1 MLKSSRNLAAL
12 AHIKTRKYPPL
23 VWRIIVIVIAL
34 SNSGCTLLF
43 AAYRPGYSP
52 YKTVCDNSAFALA
65 VGNGDFELVQQQI
78 TTINLNKPYIGNE
91 HLVST
96 DNKLIRPQ
104 IGFYGC
110 TQEITYLDIALH
122 SRNLKMVELL
132 LKHGADPNLEFI
144 GKRNSYPYKQYHP
157 PAIFPHYLDGQYGF
171 PDTNNPGST
180 FNLEAIKLM
189 ATYKR
194 LKKNYSHDLASYQNS
209 GRYDLPIHTGE
220 RRIAFH
226 NLSRIDELRT
236 IHFENDV
243 FSEYLSRGLIEEAKL
258 LVELGIDL
266 SPNKDF
272 KSSSLHLAISKIPEQ
287 EKALEL
293 VKLMAAHGAKVG
305 DPKELPP
312 VLLEVAKQKK
322 PSASQIR
329 EILILALQ
337 EEGDMS
343 YLKGPLIESL
353 LYAQDYCVDCIQLL
367 SAKGVDF
374 SDGYLVFLA
383 KNYRTGRNIEAILDS
398 IKLAGGD
405 IHLFARKAGI
415 SPLDTVIPCASCI
428 GWFANNGISPNQ
440 SYSKDYPPIRTA
452 FNYCDKELLELFAR
466 LGADINVKSRTGTPI
481 LFEAIRFATSLRRDR
496 NGRLQNRVA
505 LDFLLE
511 NKVDV
516 FATDSQQNTS
526 LHIAVQEKNIELI
539 RYLMK
544 RGLKVDQKNQ
554 NGRTPLM
561 IAFDLN
567 DGAIQEVLREKV
579 SFTPPRQLQNSRTK
593 GIKTKN

>member
-1 MLKSSRNLAAL
+1 MLKSSTSQATL
-12 AHIKTRKYPPL
+12 AHIKARKYSPL
-23 VWRIIVIVIAL
+23 VWCILAIVIAL
-34 SNSGCTLLF
+34 SSSGCTLLL

-78 TTINLNKPYIGNE
+78 TAINLNKPYIGNE

-110 TQEITYLDIALH
+110 NQEITYLDIALH

-144 GKRNSYPYKQYHP
+144 GKRNSPPYRQYHP
-157 PAIFPHYLDGQYGF
+157 PAIFANYLD
-171 PDTNNPGST
+171 TKNPGSK
-180 FNLEAIKLM
+180 FNLEAIKLI
-189 ATYKR
+189 ATYKG
-194 LKKNYSHDLASYQNS
+194 LKKNYSHDLVSYNNS
-209 GRYDLPIHTGE
+209 GRYDLPIHAGE
-220 RRIAFH
+220 RRIAFQ

-266 SPNKDF
+266 SPSKDF
-272 KSSSLHLAISKIPEQ
+272 KTSSLHLAISKIPEQ

-293 VKLMAAHGAKVG
+293 VKLMAAHGAKVS

-353 LYAQDYCVDCIQLL
+353 LYARDYCVDCIKLL

-374 SDGYLVFLA
+374 SDGYWVFLS
-383 KNYRTGRNIEAILDS
+383 KNYRIGGNIEAILDS

-405 IHLFARKAGI
+405 IHLIARKSGI
-415 SPLDTVIPCASCI
+415 SPLDAVIPCTSCI
-428 GWFANNGISPNQ
+428 DWFANNGISPNQ
-440 SYSKDYPPIRTA
+440 SYSKDYPPINTA
-452 FNYCDKELLELFAR
+452 FKYRDKELLEQFAR

-481 LFEAIRFATSLRRDR
+481 LFEAIRFATSLRKDP

-511 NKVDV
+511 NKVDI

-526 LHIAVQEKNIELI
+526 LHIAVQEKNLELI

-544 RGLKVDQKNQ
+544 RGLKVDEKNH
-554 NGRTPLM
+554 NGETPLM

-567 DGAIQEVLREKV
+567 DGEIQEMLREKV
-579 SFTPPRQLQNSRTK
+579 SFIPPRQLQNSRTK
-593 GIKTKN
+593 GIKAKN